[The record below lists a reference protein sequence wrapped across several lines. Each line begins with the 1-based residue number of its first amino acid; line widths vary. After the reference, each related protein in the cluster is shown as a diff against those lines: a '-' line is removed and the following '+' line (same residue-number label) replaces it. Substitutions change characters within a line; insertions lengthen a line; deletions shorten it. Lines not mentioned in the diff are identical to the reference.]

1 MIKLKCIILIMLV
14 LSGYRLSA
22 QIFQN
27 PVIYADCPDPDI
39 CRVGN
44 TFYMVSTT
52 MHMSPGCT
60 IMKSKDLVN
69 WSVCGYAHDQLEEM
83 DNFALKNGR
92 NDYAAGSWAANI
104 RYDKYEGQFYV
115 IVTCNSTNCSY
126 IFTTKNIE
134 KGKWKRY
141 KVDKCYDPGFLFED
155 TGMKCKKWV
164 VFPSDKLGEFM
175 GYKREIFTDHGDT
188 VYLGEKIKI
197 RVCEFRKTSS
207 RITCRR
213 LSWV

>member
-52 MHMSPGCT
+52 MHMSPECT

-92 NDYAAGSWAANI
+92 NDYAVGSWAANI
-104 RYDKYEGQFYV
+104 RYDKYEGLFYV
-115 IVTCNSTNCSY
+115 IVTCNSTNCSIY
-126 IFTTKNIE
+126 SQPRT
-134 KGKWKRY
+134 
-141 KVDKCYDPGFLFED
+141 
-155 TGMKCKKWV
+155 
-164 VFPSDKLGEFM
+164 
-175 GYKREIFTDHGDT
+175 
-188 VYLGEKIKI
+188 
-197 RVCEFRKTSS
+197 
-207 RITCRR
+207 
-213 LSWV
+213 